1 MYLIAIAG
9 ATASGK
15 TKLAIDLAGHFGA
28 DIISCDARQ
37 FYRQMSIGTAKPTAE
52 EQAAARH
59 HFIDNLNIEDVYTVG
74 DYEKEA
80 LAFLSEYFLSHK
92 VAILVGGSGLFYRAL
107 CEGSLDPFPDIAPE
121 IRQKW
126 ETILQNEGIKAL
138 QDALQVADPV
148 YFAQVDRQNHRRL
161 IRALEVCEQTGRA
174 FSSFRTA
181 NNSPRPFEVIKIGLA
196 FERANLYE
204 RINNRVDN
212 MFKQGLLEEAT
223 ALYDKRDLQPL
234 QTVGYREIFEFIDG
248 RHPDLATTAELI
260 KQNTRHYA
268 KRQETWFKKESNLTW
283 FDGQKDISKILP
295 FLESRIL

>member
-15 TKLAIDLAGHFGA
+15 TKLAIDLAKHFGA

-37 FYRQMSIGTAKPTAE
+37 FYREMSIGTAKPTSE
-52 EQAAARH
+52 ELAAAPH
-59 HFIDNLNIEDVYTVG
+59 HFVNNLSITDTYTVG

-80 LAFLSEYFLSHK
+80 LAFLSEYYQSHK

-126 ETILQNEGIKAL
+126 ETTLQTEGIKAL
-138 QDALQVADPV
+138 QDALKIADPV
-148 YFAQVDRQNHRRL
+148 YFEQVDKQNHRRL
-161 IRALEVCEQTGRA
+161 IRALEVSEQTGRA

-181 NNSPRPFEVIKIGLA
+181 TNAPRPFKVIKIGLA
-196 FERANLYE
+196 FERGNLYE

-212 MFKQGLLEEAT
+212 MFKEGLLEEAT

-234 QTVGYREIFEFIDG
+234 QTVGYREIFEFLDG

-260 KQNTRHYA
+260 RQNTRHYA
-268 KRQETWFKKESNLTW
+268 KRQETWFKKESDLTW
-283 FDGQKDISKILP
+283 FDAQKDMDKILP